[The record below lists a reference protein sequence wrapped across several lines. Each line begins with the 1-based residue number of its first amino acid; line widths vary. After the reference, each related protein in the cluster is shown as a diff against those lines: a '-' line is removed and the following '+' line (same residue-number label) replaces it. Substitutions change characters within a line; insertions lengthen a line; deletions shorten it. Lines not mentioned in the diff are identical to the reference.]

1 MGIFEGKVAII
12 TGGGKAKS
20 IGYGV
25 ATAYAKEGANLVITG
40 RNEQKLIDGKEEL
53 ERLYGIK
60 VLAMQ
65 CEGGDEEAVKATVK
79 KTIETFGRI
88 DVLIN
93 NAAIWRTWKTF
104 MEVTTEEWKKFLDIN
119 VMGVVYCTRAV
130 LGSMIANHYGRIVNV
145 GSVAGIYGN
154 GHMSHYSATKGAV
167 ISLTAAL
174 AKEVVKDGVLV
185 NCVSPGTVSS
195 SKDADMDAYTSCEL
209 CYMERSGTDN
219 ENANLICFM
228 ASDEATYISGQNFQ
242 IDGCRKKI

>member
-1 MGIFEGKVAII
+1 MRFENKVAMV
-12 TGGGKAKS
+12 TGASVG
-20 IGYGV
+20 IGRACAV
-25 ATAYAKEGANLVITG
+25 RLAKEGAKLVLFDI
-40 RNEQKLIDGKEEL
+40 NAEQLDKVKEEVAP
-53 ERLYGIK
+53 YTTD
-60 VLAMQ
+60 VLTYTCDVSDEAAVNAAVADAMQ
-65 CEGGDEEAVKATVK
+65 H
-79 KTIETFGRI
+79 FGRI

-104 MEVTTEEWKKFLDIN
+104 MAVTTEEWKKFIDIN

-130 LGSMIANHYGRIVNV
+130 LGSMIEHHYGRIVNV
-145 GSVAGIYGN
+145 CSVAGIYGN
-154 GHMSHYSATKGAV
+154 GHMSHYSATKGAI

-174 AKEVVKDGVLV
+174 AKEVAKDGVLV